1 MAGHKQLVLSIIG
14 SILLLLVGSGSGLS
28 KANSFGKS
36 TVEKSKIEIIRFDST
51 GIDIRI
57 QVPEYTGEKLTEADK
72 TYTLVSIP
80 DYELTQVPGKPVL
93 PEKGIMI
100 GIPPDGQPELRI
112 VSVDSHS
119 AWGFHIPPG
128 QAVEVQQD
136 GVPSDFPSFQTHRAE
151 DARIYGS
158 DLDFPAAP
166 VEIAGTGFLRDQRF
180 VKLAIHPI
188 QYLPKNGEI
197 RFNRQMD
204 IHLDFNAKA
213 LQAGLQKSRL
223 ESQTF
228 REILQSTVLNYAEA
242 TNWATKP
249 HPQYDLPAN
258 RAPATTPLPA
268 NGLSWK
274 IPITQ
279 SGIFRLSYNDLHQ
292 AGVLAGGPEPRH
304 FKMFKGATEISI
316 AVIGEDDG
324 SFDAGDYVVFYG
336 EGLNTKYTDTNV
348 YWLTIGADDGLRM
361 AAEDG
366 QPAQAP
372 LVPSFQDTVHLE
384 QDTTYWPWLPK
395 KPEHEHWFWKSTL
408 AGPSNSAT
416 QSFNF
421 TLPHAASDPFTA
433 TVRVDGVGRTT
444 GAHNFQALVNNQA
457 VGQAAWYGGNEQTAT
472 FQFPSGFL
480 VAGTNTLKVTAPA
493 TGNGTY
499 DEMWYDWIELDYRRT
514 FVADGDTLS
523 FDSAGPDPCSTP
535 HCLQYAI
542 TGFSHNQ
549 IVLLD
554 VTDPTH
560 PQWVTNGVISGS
572 GPYTLQF
579 QQQTAGLK
587 AFAASSALL
596 SPAET
601 RRDQPS
607 DLHGSTNGA
616 DYIIISHSDFITAT
630 QPLADY
636 RAGKGERVKVV
647 DLQNVYDEFSGGVKD
662 PAAIHDFLAYAY
674 ANWLAPAPSY
684 VLLVGDGS
692 TDPKNHTGHSKPDW
706 VPPYLAPV
714 DPWVYQV
721 ASENKFVTVSGA
733 DLLPDM
739 LLGRF
744 PVTTITETQV
754 MVNKVLAYEQT
765 PPTGSW
771 NRNTLWVAD
780 NMPDAAG
787 NFQASSDKVIATSLP
802 AGFEVQK
809 VYLGTTVPYQNP
821 ASQAKAAVI
830 NGINAGQLFVSYT
843 GHASYRQWA
852 GEAIFTSTD
861 VGQLANGGKLPV
873 MLSMT
878 CYTGF
883 FQIWIVPPTAIDAEL
898 VRKAGGGAIASYGA
912 TGQGVGA
919 GHDFLHKG
927 FLGAVF
933 EDGLGHMGQAGLAG
947 KLYLYLN
954 SAGADLDLIDT
965 FVVLGDPAL
974 LIGVEKPLYDM
985 DGNGVV
991 DQADIQAIAQRWAQ
1005 SAGLPYDVDGDG
1017 QVTILDVMAV
1027 SSEWRN

>member
-1 MAGHKQLVLSIIG
+1 MAGHKQFVLSIIG
-14 SILLLLVGSGSGLS
+14 TILLLLSGASAGLS
-28 KANSFGKS
+28 KANDFEKS
-36 TVEKSKIEIIRFDST
+36 MLENFKLEKSKIEILRSDGT

-57 QVPEYTGEKLTEADK
+57 QVPEYSIEKLTEADK
-72 TYTLVSIP
+72 TYTLVRIP

-100 GIPPDGQPELRI
+100 GIPPGSQPHLRI
-112 VSVDSHS
+112 ISVDSQS

-136 GVPSDFPSFQTHRAE
+136 GVPSDFPSFQTHRE
-151 DARIYGS
+151 ENARIYGS

-188 QYLPKNGEI
+188 QYLAENGEI

-204 IHLDFNAKA
+204 VHLDFNATA
-213 LQAGLQKSRL
+213 LQVGLQKSRP

-228 REILQSTVLNYAEA
+228 REILQSTVLNYTEA
-242 TNWATKP
+242 TNWATRP
-249 HPQYDLPAN
+249 QPQYDLLAN
-258 RAPATTPLPA
+258 RTPATTSLPA

-274 IPITQ
+274 IPVTQ
-279 SGIFRLSYNDLHQ
+279 SGIYKLSYNNLYQ
-292 AGVLAGGPEPRH
+292 AGALAGGPDPRH
-304 FKMFKGATEISI
+304 FKMYKGVTEIPI
-316 AVIGEDDG
+316 TVIGEEDG
-324 SFDAGDYVVFYG
+324 SFDAGDTVVFYG

-348 YWLTIGADDGLRM
+348 YWLAIGADEGLRM

-372 LVPSFQDTVHLE
+372 LAPSFRDTVHLE
-384 QDTTYWPWLPK
+384 QNTTYWPWLPE

-421 TLPHAASDPFTA
+421 TLPHTAPDPFTA
-433 TVRVDGVGRTT
+433 TVRIDGVGRTT
-444 GAHNFQALVNNQA
+444 GAHNLQALVNNHA
-457 VGQAAWYGGNEQTAT
+457 VGQAAWYGGDEQTAV
-472 FQFPSGFL
+472 FQFPSEFL
-480 VAGTNTLKVTAPA
+480 VAGTNTLKITAPA

-499 DEMWYDWIELDYRRT
+499 DEMWYDWIEIDYQRA
-514 FVADGDTLS
+514 FVADENALS
-523 FDSAGPDPCSTP
+523 FKSAGLSPQ
-535 HCLQYAI
+535 QYAI
-542 TGFSHNQ
+542 TGFSQNQ
-549 IVLLD
+549 IVVLD
-554 VTDPTH
+554 VTDTAH
-560 PQWVTNGVISGS
+560 PQWVTNGVITGS
-572 GPYTLQF
+572 GPYMLQF
-579 QQQTAGLK
+579 QQQTSGLK

-596 SPAET
+596 SPDEI
-601 RRDQPS
+601 RQDQPS
-607 DLHGSTNGA
+607 DLHESSNGA

-636 RAGKGERVKVV
+636 RAAKGERVKVV

-674 ANWLAPAPSY
+674 ANWVPPAPSY

-692 TDPKNHTGHSKPDW
+692 TDPKNHTGQSKRDW

-721 ASENKFVTVSGA
+721 ASENKFVTVSGE
-733 DLLPDM
+733 DPLPDM

-754 MVNKVLAYEQT
+754 MVHKVLAYEKT

-780 NMPDAAG
+780 NIPDAAG
-787 NFQASSDKVIATSLP
+787 NFQASSDEVIDTSLP
-802 AGFEVQK
+802 VGFEVQK

-852 GEAIFTSTD
+852 GESIFNSTD
-861 VGQLANGGKLPV
+861 VNQLANGGKLPV

-878 CYTGF
+878 CYTGA
-883 FQIWIVPPTAIDAEL
+883 FQTWIVPPTAIDVEL

-927 FLGAVF
+927 FLSAIF
-933 EDGLGHMGQAGLAG
+933 EDGLGQMGQAGLAG

-954 SAGADLDLIDT
+954 SGGADLDLIDT

-991 DQADIQAIAQRWAQ
+991 DQADLQAIAQRWPQ
-1005 SAGLPYDVDGDG
+1005 SAGVPYDVDGDG
-1017 QVTILDVMAV
+1017 KVTILDIMAV
-1027 SSEWRN
+1027 SSEWQN